1 MAIDSRMVAFRTKT
15 DGARTRELLSK
26 RSPEGGR
33 IDDRNTDD
41 FNLVRRSM
49 TCIER

>member
-15 DGARTRELLSK
+15 GGAQIRDLLSEG
-26 RSPEGGR
+26 SPEGGR

-49 TCIER
+49 TCVER